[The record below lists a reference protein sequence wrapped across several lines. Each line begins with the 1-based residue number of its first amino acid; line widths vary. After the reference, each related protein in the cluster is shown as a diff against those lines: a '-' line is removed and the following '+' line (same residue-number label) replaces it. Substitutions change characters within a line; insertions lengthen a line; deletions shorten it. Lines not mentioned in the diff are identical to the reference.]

1 VRILGLDVGERRIG
15 TAICDPDERV
25 AVPLRVIE
33 RQGRQAGVQSV
44 LALAAQEEVDALVVG
59 LPLSLDGSKG
69 PQARRTEAFARQLSA
84 RTSLPVELW
93 DERLSTVEAE
103 RYAAARPRRRG
114 RRGTSDAL
122 TAAIILQS
130 FLDARRA
137 RAGES

>member
-1 VRILGLDVGERRIG
+1 MRILALDVGERRIG
-15 TAICDPDERV
+15 TAICDPDERL
-25 AVPLRVIE
+25 AVPLGVIE
-33 RQGRQAGVQSV
+33 RQGREADVQSV
-44 LALAAQEEVDALVVG
+44 LALAEQEEVGALVVG

-93 DERLSTVEAE
+93 DERLSTAEAE
-103 RYAAARPRRRG
+103 RYAAARPRRG

-122 TAAIILQS
+122 AAAIILQG

-137 RAGES
+137 RAGEP